1 MLIENGRSRL
11 PIMQQQQQQ
20 QWAQS
25 VSQPAGGRALLLHL
39 NEADIAVR
47 CVAGAARRSRISQ
60 QLRQRL

>member
-11 PIMQQQQQQ
+11 PIMQQQQ
-20 QWAQS
+20 WAQS
-25 VSQPAGGRALLLHL
+25 VSQPGGGWALLLHL